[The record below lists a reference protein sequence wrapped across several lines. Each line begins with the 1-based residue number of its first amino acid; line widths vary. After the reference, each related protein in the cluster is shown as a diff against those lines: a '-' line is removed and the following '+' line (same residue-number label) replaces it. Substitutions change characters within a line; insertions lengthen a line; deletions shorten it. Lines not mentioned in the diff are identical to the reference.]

1 MNPYQPSRRD
11 FLKHISSLGVMG
23 TMSYLHSPLLFAS
36 QDNISASL
44 SGLEGKVIRSG
55 DEEYEAWRQNMVWHV
70 SKPNR
75 KPDVIVQARS
85 EQDVVEAVNYAR
97 TNNLK
102 VITRSSGHNSTGSAL
117 RDGGVLIDLSLLRN
131 VQINPHQ
138 ATAMVQPGLW
148 NQQLITEAEKHGL
161 SFPAAHCPTVALG
174 GYLLGGGMGWNH
186 AHWGGVAC
194 HSIRSLKVVTADGR
208 KVTAS
213 AEENADLYWAAR
225 GAGPGFFGVVT
236 EFELGLF
243 DAPKA
248 IVGSMFIHPLDN
260 LSVVTDSLSKI
271 LEQKDERVEILL
283 LFMHNHQAPP
293 DTPADQVKICF
304 VGVNAFADS
313 EEEAQA
319 LLTPFSNSELAQK
332 SVFRVE
338 NQATSF
344 HKLYHPE
351 NIDTG
356 RGRYAVDNDWTND
369 FSGALHALA
378 EHFKSSPSDRSH
390 LLASLAIKP
399 ELHEDA
405 SFSKIANHYIA
416 SYLVWNEEDKDE
428 VNHEWLRATSE
439 ILQPFS
445 EGHYVNE
452 VAGDRYPERY
462 EASFSKASWERLK
475 KIRKKYDVDSIFHSY
490 LGHS

>member
-1 MNPYQPSRRD
+1 
-11 FLKHISSLGVMG
+11 
-23 TMSYLHSPLLFAS
+23 
-36 QDNISASL
+36 
-44 SGLEGKVIRSG
+44 
-55 DEEYEAWRQNMVWHV
+55 
-70 SKPNR
+70 
-75 KPDVIVQARS
+75 
-85 EQDVVEAVNYAR
+85 
-97 TNNLK
+97 
-102 VITRSSGHNSTGSAL
+102 
-117 RDGGVLIDLSLLRN
+117 
-131 VQINPHQ
+131 
-138 ATAMVQPGLW
+138 
-148 NQQLITEAEKHGL
+148 
-161 SFPAAHCPTVALG
+161 
-174 GYLLGGGMGWNH
+174 
-186 AHWGGVAC
+186 
-194 HSIRSLKVVTADGR
+194 
-208 KVTAS
+208 
-213 AEENADLYWAAR
+213 
-225 GAGPGFFGVVT
+225 
-236 EFELGLF
+236 
-243 DAPKA
+243 
-248 IVGSMFIHPLDN
+248 
-260 LSVVTDSLSKI
+260 
-271 LEQKDERVEILL
+271 
-283 LFMHNHQAPP
+283 MHNHQAPP